1 VDQVGR
7 NSETTLRIAS
17 LHVETGGVAAAAP
30 DEFEPPPG
38 APDARHRQR
47 R

>member
-17 LHVETGGVAAAAP
+17 LHVETGGVAAAALKALANRF
-30 DEFEPPPG
+30 DVGSE
-38 APDARHRQR
+38 
-47 R
+47 